1 MNNPIEPLTESKPFE
16 FTHDGQ
22 KYNAIVRYYSD
33 NSRDIELDSD
43 NTEAHDKAWKVAEEL
58 GLIKPYTQVIDCKSF
73 IDNVI
78 NYGWLPPRLD

>member
-16 FTHDGQ
+16 FTHDEQ

-33 NSRDIELDSD
+33 NSSDIELDSD
-43 NTEAHDKAWKVAEEL
+43 NPEAHDKAWKVAEEL
-58 GLIKPYTQVIDCKSF
+58 GLIKPYTQVIDCKSLV
-73 IDNVI
+73 DNLI

>member
-33 NSRDIELDSD
+33 NA
-43 NTEAHDKAWKVAEEL
+43 EAHDKAWKVAAEL